1 MYRFAQVFAIVGIL
15 LWIMSILF
23 ARFSEKKSQTKSRDV
38 VAVESEL
45 QPEDGPLFLKKP
57 STSVKPVKNARK
69 SGKR

>member
-23 ARFSEKKSQTKSRDV
+23 ARFSEKKSQTKTLE
-38 VAVESEL
+38 VAEVESEL
-45 QPEDGPLFLKKP
+45 QLEDGPLFLKKP
-57 STSVKPVKNARK
+57 STSVTPAKNARK

>member
-1 MYRFAQVFAIVGIL
+1 MYRFAQAFAIVGIL

-23 ARFSEKKSQTKSRDV
+23 ARISEKKSQAKTLAM

-45 QPEDGPLFLKKP
+45 QSEDGQKKP
-57 STSVKPVKNARK
+57 SASVKPVKNGRK